1 MLNITHV
8 YPDTLRTPDPE
19 SFTYNQSVYVAIFV
33 FMFAQENFL
42 RIFDAAL
49 SMIPNMSASTS
60 VVFAV
65 APFISEPIVPV
76 VTRASAYDF
85 VVKSVVAV
93 GTPSHRIPATTVPAL
108 FFHLWV

>member
-1 MLNITHV
+1 ML
-8 YPDTLRTPDPE
+8 
-19 SFTYNQSVYVAIFV
+19 V
-33 FMFAQENFL
+33 FIFAQENFL
-42 RIFDAAL
+42 RTFDAAL
-49 SMIPNMSASTS
+49 SIRPNISASTG

-65 APFISEPIVPV
+65 AEFISEPIVPV